1 MAKGEE
7 GWRFE
12 ETIHVHDFID
22 IKQLI
27 KAGKTMQ
34 DISDLSLLFLK
45 LMISSAAGSKKLVV
59 LEGKDLPY

>member
-1 MAKGEE
+1 MGKGDG

-27 KAGKTMQ
+27 KSGKSMQ

-45 LMISSAAGSKKLVV
+45 LMISSAAAGKKLGI